1 MIEVHPSIRARP
13 VSGAS
18 APSASPASSAARP
31 GREALLALAFA
42 LCVASGPALAAD
54 DDDDARRLEALAATY
69 SMTIDR
75 DPATAARLRAHVE
88 RFPQVGGRAGTLG
101 PILSRRGAAG
111 TLHVFEYTRS
121 GISMPGPQGR
131 LLRAAPTM
139 LGIVM
144 EVDGARP
151 LPSWQQ
157 GEAQAPV
164 PPHTEASLARL
175 NRIDDLRM
183 ASAGAVILFASQRDV
198 FVLKQITDQSTSKE
212 FHPGLFNSALP
223 IDVQRALDVVAAM
236 DFGQRP
242 FERFAV
248 LPPVR
253 TNLPATRPTG
263 ISERLQEIRREQDA
277 KHAALRAEQQ
287 AQREAVRAQ
296 QQSQGEALR
305 ARPQVQREA
314 AQAQPKPRLEG
325 KPSGGEPATPA
336 KP

>member
-1 MIEVHPSIRARP
+1 MIEVHPPTRARP
-13 VSGAS
+13 VTGAP
-18 APSASPASSAARP
+18 APPVARP
-31 GREALLALAFA
+31 GRAVMRAIALA
-42 LCVASGPALAAD
+42 LCVGAGPALPA
-54 DDDDARRLEALAATY
+54 DDDARRLQALAATH

-88 RFPQVGGRAGTLG
+88 RFPQVGGRAASIG

-111 TLHVFEYTRS
+111 THHVYEYARS
-121 GISMPGPQGR
+121 GIAKPGPQGR

-151 LPSWQQ
+151 LPTWQQ
-157 GEAQAPV
+157 DEARAPV

-175 NRIDDLRM
+175 GRIEDLRM
-183 ASAGAVILFASQRDV
+183 ASAGAVILFASKRDG
-198 FVLKQITDQSTSKE
+198 FVLKQLTDQATSPE
-212 FHPGLFNSALP
+212 FHPGLLNSALP

-242 FERFAV
+242 FDRFAP

-263 ISERLQEIRREQDA
+263 LSDRLEAIRRDQEA
-277 KHAALRAEQQ
+277 RREALRAQQ
-287 AQREAVRAQ
+287 RAQREAM
-296 QQSQGEALR
+296 
-305 ARPQVQREA
+305 
-314 AQAQPKPRLEG
+314 QAQPGPGSERKRLG
-325 KPSGGEPATPA
+325 REPEAPA

>member
-1 MIEVHPSIRARP
+1 MIEVHRSIRARP
-13 VSGAS
+13 VGGAS
-18 APSASPASSAARP
+18 AASASSAVRP
-31 GREALLALAFA
+31 GRASLLAFA
-42 LCVASGPALAAD
+42 LALCVATGPALAAD
-54 DDDDARRLEALAATY
+54 EEARRLEALAATH

-111 TLHVFEYTRS
+111 MLHVFEYTRS

-144 EVDGARP
+144 EIDGARP

-175 NRIDDLRM
+175 NRIEDLRM

-253 TNLPATRPTG
+253 TDLPATRSTG

-277 KHAALRAEQQ
+277 KQEALRAEKQ
-287 AQREAVRAQ
+287 AQREAA
-296 QQSQGEALR
+296 R
-305 ARPQVQREA
+305 ARQQVQREA
-314 AQAQPKPRLEG
+314 AQAQPKPRVEG
-325 KPSGGEPATPA
+325 KPPGGEPATPT